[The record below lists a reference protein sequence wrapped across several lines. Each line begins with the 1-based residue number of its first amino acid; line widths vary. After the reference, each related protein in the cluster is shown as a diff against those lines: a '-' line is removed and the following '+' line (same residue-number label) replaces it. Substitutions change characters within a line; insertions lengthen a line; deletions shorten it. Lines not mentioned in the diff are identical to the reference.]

1 MEVILLEDVKSLGK
15 KGEVVKVSDGYAR
28 NYIFKKNLG
37 REATSKNLNELK
49 LQKQHEEK
57 LAKEKLDEARAFAD
71 ELKDKSVTV
80 AIKTGS
86 GGRSFGS
93 VSTKEINS
101 AIKSQL
107 GYDIDKKKMSLDV
120 TVKSP
125 GTYNLTIK
133 IHPKVT
139 GELKV
144 IVKDADN

>member
-120 TVKSP
+120 PVKSP

-139 GELKV
+139 GVLKV